1 MRTMPM
7 RPEELL
13 DALGAF
19 RRTLR
24 RHVGTPLSPPLTS
37 AQVELVRV
45 VRRAPG
51 TSVAD
56 AAEKLG
62 VAPNTVS
69 TLVGQLSDARVIVRS
84 VDGDDRRIARLDLA
98 PDVRRKVDAWRD
110 RRIIVLTQALNRLS
124 QADRRRLD
132 EAVPVLER
140 LARELDRA

>member
-1 MRTMPM
+1 MPA

-24 RHVGTPLSPPLTS
+24 RHVGPPLSPPLTT

-45 VRRAPG
+45 VRREPG
-51 TSVAD
+51 ISVAE

-69 TLVGQLSDARVIVRS
+69 TLVGQLSDARVIVRNA
-84 VDGDDRRIARLDLA
+84 DRDDRRVARLDLA
-98 PDVRRKVDAWRD
+98 PEARRKVDAWRD
-110 RRIIVLTQALNRLS
+110 RRVVVLTQALNHLS
-124 QADRRRLD
+124 QADRRRLE

-140 LARELDRA
+140 LARELETA

>member
-1 MRTMPM
+1 MAI

-24 RHVGTPLSPPLTS
+24 RHVGAPFSPPLTT

-45 VRRAPG
+45 VRREPG
-51 TSVAD
+51 TSVAE

-69 TLVGQLSDARVIVRS
+69 TLVGQLSDAHVIVRRT
-84 VDGDDRRIARLDLA
+84 DPGDRRIARLDLT

-110 RRIIVLTQALNRLS
+110 RRVVALTRALNRLS
-124 QADRRRLD
+124 QADRRRLE
-132 EAVPVLER
+132 EALPALER
-140 LARELDRA
+140 LSRELERA

>member
-1 MRTMPM
+1 MAI

-24 RHVGTPLSPPLTS
+24 RHVGAPFSPPLTT
-37 AQVELVRV
+37 AQIELVRV
-45 VRRAPG
+45 VRRDPG
-51 TSVAD
+51 TSVAE

-69 TLVGQLSDARVIVRS
+69 TLVGQLSDAHVIVRRT
-84 VDGDDRRIARLDLA
+84 DDDDRRVARLDLA

-110 RRIIVLTQALNRLS
+110 RRVVVLTRALNSLS
-124 QADRRRLD
+124 QADRRRLE
-132 EAVPVLER
+132 EALPVLER
-140 LARELDRA
+140 LSRELERA

>member
-1 MRTMPM
+1 VSV

-13 DALGAF
+13 DAFGAF

-24 RHVGTPLSPPLTS
+24 RHIGTPLSPPLTT

-45 VRRAPG
+45 VRREPG
-51 TSVAD
+51 TSVAE
-56 AAEKLG
+56 AAERLG

-84 VDGDDRRIARLDLA
+84 VDDDDRRVARLDLT
-98 PDVRRKVDAWRD
+98 PEVRRKVDAWRD
-110 RRIIVLTQALNRLS
+110 RRTVVLAKALNRLS

-132 EAVPVLER
+132 DAVPVLQR

>member
-1 MRTMPM
+1 MALKPD
-7 RPEELL
+7 ELL

-24 RHVGTPLSPPLTS
+24 RHVGTPLSSPLTS
-37 AQVELVRV
+37 AQIELVRV
-45 VRRAPG
+45 VRRDPG
-51 TSVAD
+51 TSVAE

-69 TLVGQLSDARVIVRS
+69 TLVGQLSDAQVIVRR
-84 VDGDDRRIARLDLA
+84 VDDDDRRVARLDLA
-98 PDVRRKVDAWRD
+98 PDVRRRVDVWRD
-110 RRIIVLTQALNRLS
+110 RRTVVLTQALNRLS

-132 EAVPVLER
+132 EAVPALVR

>member
-1 MRTMPM
+1 VRSDD
-7 RPEELL
+7 LL

-24 RHVGTPLSPPLTS
+24 RHVGTPLSPPLTG

-45 VRRAPG
+45 VRRDPG
-51 TSVAD
+51 TSVAE

-69 TLVGQLSDARVIVRS
+69 TLVSQLSDARVIVRR
-84 VDGDDRRIARLDLA
+84 VDDDDRRVARLDLA
-98 PDVRRKVDAWRD
+98 PDVRKKVDAWRD
-110 RRIIVLTQALNRLS
+110 RRVVVLTQALNRLS
-124 QADRRRLD
+124 QSDRRRLD

-140 LARELDRA
+140 LVRELDRA